1 VAPEK
6 AELTKVVVL
15 GNYRRVVA
23 RSVLPD
29 LQVNLPLEPDE
40 LDVLAPGIRSFETT
54 DQAMTEILV
63 EQQAH
68 AVGEPASRRS
78 RAAANAKVAR
88 MSSRVRDGKSA
99 RISSSVIPPARYSR
113 TS

>member
-1 VAPEK
+1 VGTYTDTVTRSLSVVAPEK
-6 AELTKVVVL
+6 AELTKVIVL
-15 GNYRRVVA
+15 GNDRRVVA

-29 LQVNLPLEPDE
+29 LQVNLPL
-40 LDVLAPGIRSFETT
+40 
-54 DQAMTEILV
+54 DQAVTEILV

-68 AVGEPASRRS
+68 AGGEPASRRS

-99 RISSSVIPPARYSR
+99 RI
-113 TS
+113 